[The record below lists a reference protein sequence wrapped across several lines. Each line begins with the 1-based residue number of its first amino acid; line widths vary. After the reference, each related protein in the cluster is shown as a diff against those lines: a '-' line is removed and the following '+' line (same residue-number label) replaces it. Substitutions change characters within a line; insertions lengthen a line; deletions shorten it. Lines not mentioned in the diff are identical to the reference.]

1 MTEQPDD
8 VSTAVDT
15 SEPPSSDAPDDDIA
29 GDDEQVVDM
38 RGVRRLRAEAKKL
51 RHQLRESEAN
61 RASENAKHAADRES
75 DLARLAALEKAE
87 IERAASAV
95 LVDAED
101 LWRYVD
107 EATQQTFNDEFGAI
121 VADNVVEAAKKLAA
135 DRPHLAKPVVAPP
148 PSAQPIEGLR
158 PGASPESKP
167 KPTSWAAAIHGRS
180 S

>member
-1 MTEQPDD
+1 MTDEQP
-8 VSTAVDT
+8 AP
-15 SEPPSSDAPDDDIA
+15 EPEGDPPQATELTDEAIDELA
-29 GDDEQVVDM
+29 GDDEEPRDM
-38 RGVRRLRAEAKKL
+38 AAVRRMRAENQRL
-51 RHQLRESEAN
+51 RHRLREAEAN
-61 RASENAKHAADRES
+61 RQSVEDSRAG